1 MRAAVKTRIGLWI
14 RRWWTLFLL
23 PAGLLLIWLAHS
35 FPAVTEQVYSRTIYP
50 LMAGS
55 IGALT
60 SLFPFSLFEIGL
72 LALLAAAALLL
83 LYGIVCLPLA
93 LLHRPAPVRVAWK
106 RLLIL
111 LPKAVCVIFFIFVTT
126 CGLNYHRLEFAQTS
140 GLQIRDS
147 SAQELAALCLE
158 LSARANELRL
168 DVGEDA
174 SGVMRLGSDFSDT
187 AHKARDAFGMLAQE
201 YAVFPNYAIIPK
213 PVINSRFMSHM
224 QLTGEFTLFTFE
236 ANINKDAPD
245 YSIPATMC
253 HELAHTRG
261 FMREDEANFIG
272 YLACINS
279 DSIEFQYSGVMLAL
293 IHASNRL
300 YETDQALYRDVAS
313 TFSDGVRRDFADNN
327 AYWAQF
333 EGPVAE
339 VSDAVNNAYLVMNH
353 QSDGVKSYGRM
364 VDLLLADYRSR
375 HNLI

>member
-1 MRAAVKTRIGLWI
+1 MRAAVKPRLGLWV
-14 RRWWTLFLL
+14 RCWWTLFLL
-23 PAGLLLIWLAHS
+23 PAGLLLIWLAHR
-35 FPAVTEQVYSRTIYP
+35 FPVVTEQVYSRTIYP
-50 LMAGS
+50 LLAAS
-55 IGALT
+55 VGALT

-72 LALLAAAALLL
+72 LLLLAAAALLL
-83 LYGIVCLPLA
+83 LYGMVWLLLA
-93 LLHRPAPVRVAWK
+93 LLRRPAPIRVAWK
-106 RLLIL
+106 RLFAL
-111 LPKAVCVIFFIFVTT
+111 LPKAICVIFFIFVTT

-158 LSARANELRL
+158 LSARASELRL
-168 DVGEDA
+168 EVGEDA
-174 SGVMRLGSDFSDT
+174 SGVMRLESDFFDT
-187 AHKARDAFGMLAQE
+187 AHKARDTFGSLSQE
-201 YAVFPNYAIIPK
+201 YAVFPNYAIAPK
-213 PVINSRFMSHM
+213 PVLNSRFMSRM
-224 QLTGEFTLFTFE
+224 QLTGQFTLFTFE

-279 DSIEFQYSGVMLAL
+279 DSAEFQYSGVMLAL
-293 IHASNRL
+293 VHASNRL
-300 YETDQALYRDVAS
+300 YETDRMLYQDVAS

>member
-1 MRAAVKTRIGLWI
+1 
-14 RRWWTLFLL
+14 
-23 PAGLLLIWLAHS
+23 
-35 FPAVTEQVYSRTIYP
+35 
-50 LMAGS
+50 
-55 IGALT
+55 
-60 SLFPFSLFEIGL
+60 
-72 LALLAAAALLL
+72 
-83 LYGIVCLPLA
+83 
-93 LLHRPAPVRVAWK
+93 
-106 RLLIL
+106 
-111 LPKAVCVIFFIFVTT
+111 
-126 CGLNYHRLEFAQTS
+126 
-140 GLQIRDS
+140 
-147 SAQELAALCLE
+147 
-158 LSARANELRL
+158 
-168 DVGEDA
+168 
-174 SGVMRLGSDFSDT
+174 
-187 AHKARDAFGMLAQE
+187 
-201 YAVFPNYAIIPK
+201 
-213 PVINSRFMSHM
+213 MSHM

-236 ANINKDAPD
+236 ANINNDAPD